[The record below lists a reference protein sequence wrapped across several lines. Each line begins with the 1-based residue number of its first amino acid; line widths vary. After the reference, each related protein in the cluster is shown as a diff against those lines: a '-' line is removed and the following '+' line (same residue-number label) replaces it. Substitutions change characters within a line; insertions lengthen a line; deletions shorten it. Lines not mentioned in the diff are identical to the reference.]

1 MPNIIYSRSSCKMV
15 IICQLLALYLNTF
28 AINRKKVKYGN
39 EQEVLL
45 AKKPRS
51 VRSVTSTM
59 IRGLVIIMGTVS
71 SPNLN
76 LRTTVGN
83 F

>member
-45 AKKPRS
+45 AKNQD
-51 VRSVTSTM
+51 
-59 IRGLVIIMGTVS
+59 L
-71 SPNLN
+71 
-76 LRTTVGN
+76 
-83 F
+83 